1 MSLRG
6 GEVLLIVIKGLYM
19 LYKDTQNHCI
29 PHMMMTLK
37 GIFRG
42 KNNLPWHC
50 VLLTD
55 QTKIGIP
62 TRRLTSPILYRIYE
76 LDNQERVFF

>member
-1 MSLRG
+1 
-6 GEVLLIVIKGLYM
+6 
-19 LYKDTQNHCI
+19 
-29 PHMMMTLK
+29 MMMTLK

-42 KNNLPWHC
+42 KNNLRWHC

-62 TRRLTSPILYRIYE
+62 TRRLTNPILYPIYE
-76 LDNQERVFF
+76 LDKKERVFLFDRYNGRKASIG